1 MKMIVSLIVHLSSV
15 GIEATHLQLSTL
27 CMGELSR
34 YIEPNSAVALLSEM
48 SSTSGSM
55 YTNSNNHNYNN
66 YNTAT
71 TATAA
76 TIGKN
81 KKKTKNKNGKNV
93 HPLVQSRAR
102 LLERLATYTLQS
114 NNTNVVKCSMAT
126 LKYLMYTSLAKK
138 AAEHCQPLLLRD
150 MVESYICS
158 TAIEMGTYTKIE
170 IMKF

>member
-71 TATAA
+71 TATAS
-76 TIGKN
+76 IGKN

-102 LLERLATYTLQS
+102 LLVS
-114 NNTNVVKCSMAT
+114 IS
-126 LKYLMYTSLAKK
+126 KK
-138 AAEHCQPLLLRD
+138 NE
-150 MVESYICS
+150 
-158 TAIEMGTYTKIE
+158 KKNE
-170 IMKF
+170 IM